1 MPAGYEKNDP
11 LRTNHHVDQM
21 GADIAIQFMLMT
33 LVRVVSEMSE
43 DPAGFRSDVHT
54 ALIDLTA
61 TYKLPRLPEGA
72 EPKIRAAA
80 KRVIDGVMLSS
91 GDVASH

>member
-1 MPAGYEKNDP
+1 MPAGYEKDDP
-11 LRTNHHVDQM
+11 LRTDHHVDQM

-33 LVRVVSEMSE
+33 LFRVVSEMAE

-54 ALIDLTA
+54 ALIDLA
-61 TYKLPRLPEGA
+61 ETYKLPPLPEGD

-80 KRVIDGVMLSS
+80 KRIGSS
-91 GDVASH
+91 GNRVGGFEGS